1 MRIDQDSWNIIQ
13 RVLRRYPDNLKEQE
27 AGGAYRERIEREI
40 KAVELALSM
49 LSPEEQEVIRARFF
63 QDRHRNVS
71 YERIFELGYS
81 ARQMR
86 RITHRMVEMTGR
98 ALGEIR

>member
-13 RVLRRYPDNLKEQE
+13 RVLRRYPDNLKEQK
-27 AGGAYRERIEREI
+27 ADGAYRERIEREI

-49 LSPEEQEVIRARFF
+49 LSPEEQQVIRARFF
-63 QDRHRNVS
+63 TDRRKNIS
-71 YERIFELGYS
+71 YERIYERGYS

-86 RITHRMVEMTGR
+86 RIVKRMVYATGKN
-98 ALGEIR
+98 LGEIE